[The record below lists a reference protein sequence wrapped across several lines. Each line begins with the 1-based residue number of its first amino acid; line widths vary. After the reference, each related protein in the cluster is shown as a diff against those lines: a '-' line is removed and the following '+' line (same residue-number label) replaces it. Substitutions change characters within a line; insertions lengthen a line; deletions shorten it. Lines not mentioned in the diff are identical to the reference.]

1 MKNGGLL
8 LLNYKKLAIFLGN
21 KIVRLFILL
30 IAVSIISF
38 ILIDISPVDPVR
50 AYIGQMVVSAEQ
62 LANIEAYWSV
72 GEPMDQKIANWVGN
86 ILQGDLGTS
95 LIYRVP
101 VIDVI
106 MERFSASLI
115 LMFVSWV
122 ISGVVGFGLGVL
134 AGMKRGTWIDKVVKT
149 YCYLLLAAPT
159 FWIALILLIV
169 FSVYLGWF
177 PTGLGV
183 PAGVLAQDVT
193 FWDWASRL
201 ILPAIALSVT
211 GVAQIAM
218 FTRNKLI
225 EVSSSDYFLFAKAR
239 GEKGWGLTKRHG
251 IRNIILPA
259 VTLQFLSFSELF
271 GGTVLVEQ
279 VFSYPGIGQAA
290 VAAGLRSDVPLLL
303 GIVLFSTLFVFCGN
317 AIADL
322 IYKFID
328 PRIKESES

>member
-1 MKNGGLL
+1 MF
-8 LLNYKKLAIFLGN
+8 NYKKLAIFLGN
-21 KIVRLFILL
+21 KIIRLIILL

-38 ILIDISPVDPVR
+38 ILIDMSPVDPVR

-62 LANIEAYWSV
+62 LAKIENYWGV
-72 GEPMDQKIANWVGN
+72 GEPISQKIANWLGN

-95 LIYRVP
+95 LIYRIP
-101 VIDVI
+101 AIDVI
-106 MERFSASLI
+106 MERFSASLV

-122 ISGVVGFGLGVL
+122 ISGVLGFGLGVL
-134 AGMKRGTWIDKVVKT
+134 AGMKRETWIDKAIKT

-159 FWIALILLIV
+159 FWIALLLLIV

-183 PAGVLAQDVT
+183 PAGVLAEDVT
-193 FWDWASRL
+193 FFEWANRL
-201 ILPAIALSVT
+201 ILPAIALSVS

-218 FTRNKLI
+218 FTRNKLN

-239 GEKGWGLTKRHG
+239 GEKGWELVKRHG
-251 IRNIILPA
+251 IRNILLPA

-303 GIVLFSTLFVFCGN
+303 GIVLFSTIFVFCGN

-322 IYKFID
+322 IYKFVD